1 MIINYFIYNT
11 SNINKCNTKMIWL
24 HIIADLKN
32 IDFKNIKLDENILK
46 NLITKS
52 LKKVWLTEL
61 WNYYHTFWNNNEI
74 TCVVALAESH
84 ISIHTW
90 PEKKYVSLDI
100 FVCNLWEDN
109 SNKAKEIYKIFI
121 DFFKP
126 WDIKKV
132 FLDRKTH

>member
-1 MIINYFIYNT
+1 MIG
-11 SNINKCNTKMIWL
+11 L
-24 HIIADLKN
+24 HIISDFKK
-32 IDFKNIKLDENILK
+32 IDFSKINLDKNILK
-46 NLITKS
+46 KLITNNLKS
-52 LKKVWLTEL
+52 VWLTEL

-90 PEKKYVSLDI
+90 PEKNYISLDV

-109 SNKAKEIYKIFI
+109 SLKAKKIYQNLI

-126 WDIKKV
+126 WNINEV
-132 FLDRKTH
+132 FIDRKTS